1 MVTNPSIVIGIGEA
15 GCKMAAQTYESIKD
29 EVTADRGESQD
40 VLDRFKFVGI
50 DTKADE
56 VEEYTPETF
65 QTIALETPNKNWEN
79 DVEVFPYLRED
90 MELADVGG
98 ATRQRAVSRYYIDNL
113 QNYRSFRQQL
123 ERVLEEFE
131 DDSGRA
137 LNDPDIEGANL
148 WIVNSFGGGTGSG
161 AFPLIAGML
170 DQITDDADENYYL
183 CGLGS
188 LPRLDQLEDQSRPP
202 TANENFYA
210 NAYTALREL
219 SVLIDYD
226 FADGFTDAAG
236 VDFPIEIPLYAT
248 HGEDQLPGYSDIRL
262 EEPPFDFYGLIGF
275 NEEKG
280 DNTDYRQ
287 NLNQVASDT
296 IRLFSEVFE
305 EDFPNDYSRS
315 GGNGKPTLYSVDSR
329 GVEVPVS
336 AVENYVQALEDI
348 QDIEERIKNKRSEVE
363 RYQENRDY
371 INQILDIEPG
381 IDPYEEESESD
392 QNKEGVLVDRSII
405 TTAQDHAHDE
415 IDPRSGY
422 DDELLDERYEKALSQ
437 VGQLSDEYE
446 FKIGD
451 VFGHLYY
458 QELISRFRS
467 LKEEHQFAKMVQDAV
482 ENYSDKFSLYLD
494 GDQTE
499 LLTASDEPPR
509 NKWTDGLEEWFEKA
523 IEDQER
529 KLEDTS
535 RLKIRVRSEIESRI
549 ETLRSRKNDL
559 TDEYAEYKRIDDA
572 HSTARGRRNEART
585 SLEDIR
591 DEINDTIRSTESD
604 LEQLQ
609 EEKGRRESIQRSR
622 REILESYE
630 TERYVSI
637 PFQNF
642 ENASVEFLTDL
653 ESIGDLL
660 EREIVSEQ
668 RVARALEFTLE
679 NLEEPFQDLEPQNV
693 PINAYRYLGALTS
706 ESNVDILEG
715 DLEDVV
721 GINSIPTM
729 MSNNRNE
736 GETAIIDDVFRIR
749 FTATNADIKLENSSE
764 FGQIHEQFRSK
775 EDVGELLGS
784 TASDA
789 ELIGQKFGYPEFFPD
804 DEDINDAWDFEND
817 LTEPPEGNN

>member
-15 GCKMAAQTYESIKD
+15 GCKMAARTYESIKD
-29 EVTADRGESQD
+29 EVAADRGDPQE

-56 VEEYTPETF
+56 VEAYTPESF
-65 QTIALETPNKNWEN
+65 QTIALETPTKNWEN
-79 DVEVFPYLRED
+79 DVEEFPYLRED
-90 MELADVGG
+90 MQLADVGG

-113 QNYRSFRQQL
+113 QNYKSFRQQL
-123 ERVLEEFE
+123 ERVVEEFE
-131 DDSGRA
+131 DDAGKA
-137 LNDPDIEGANL
+137 LDDPDIEGANL

-188 LPRLDQLEDQSRPP
+188 LPRLDQLDDQSRPP
-202 TANENFYA
+202 AANENFYA

-219 SVLIDYD
+219 SVLLDYD
-226 FADGFTDAAG
+226 FVDEFTDAAG
-236 VDFPIEIPLYAT
+236 TDFPIEIPLYAT
-248 HGEDQLPGYSDIRL
+248 HGENQLPGYNDIRL

-287 NLNQVASDT
+287 NLNRVASDT
-296 IRLFSEVFE
+296 IRLLAEAFE

-315 GGNGKPTLYSVDSR
+315 GTTGKPTLYSVDSR

-348 QDIEERIKNKRSEVE
+348 QDIEDRIEDKHGELE

-371 INQILDIEPG
+371 INQVLDIEPG
-381 IDPYEEESESD
+381 TDPYEEESEGD
-392 QNKEGVLVDRSII
+392 LDDEEILVDRSII
-405 TTAQDHAHDE
+405 TTAQDHAYDE

-437 VGQLSDEYE
+437 VGQLSNKYE
-446 FKIGD
+446 FDVED
-451 VFGHLYY
+451 VFAYLYY
-458 QELISRFRS
+458 RELVSRFRS
-467 LKEEHQFAKMVQDAV
+467 LKEGHRFAKLVQDAV
-482 ENYSDKFSLYLD
+482 EDYSDKFSRYLD
-494 GDQTE
+494 SDQTE
-499 LLTASDEPPR
+499 LLTASDEAPR
-509 NKWTDGLEEWFEKA
+509 DKWTGGLEEWFEEA
-523 IEDQER
+523 IEDQEE
-529 KLEDTS
+529 KLEETS
-535 RLKIRVRSEIESRI
+535 RIKFRVRSEIESRI
-549 ETLRSRKNDL
+549 ETLRSRKNEL

-572 HSTARGRRNEART
+572 QNTARGRRNEART

-591 DEINDTIRSTESD
+591 DKINDGIRSTESD

-609 EEKGRRESIQRSR
+609 EEKGRRENVQRSR
-622 REILESYE
+622 RETLESYE
-630 TERYVSI
+630 RERYVGI

-693 PINAYRYLGALTS
+693 PINAYRYLGVLTS
-706 ESNVDILEG
+706 ESNVGILQG
-715 DLEDVV
+715 DLDGVE
-721 GINSIPTM
+721 GIDKIPTL
-729 MSNNRNE
+729 MSTNSDE
-736 GETAIIDDVFRIR
+736 QETAIIDDVFRIR
-749 FTATNADIKLENSSE
+749 FTATNADIALENSSE
-764 FGQIHEQFRSK
+764 FAQIHEQFRSE

-789 ELIGQKFGYPEFFPD
+789 ELIGRKFGYPEFFPD
-804 DEDINDAWDFEND
+804 DDQVNDAWDFEKG
-817 LTEPPEGNN
+817 LTEPAED

>member
-15 GCKMAAQTYESIKD
+15 GCKMAARTYESIKD
-29 EVTADRGESQD
+29 EVAADRGDPQE

-56 VEEYTPETF
+56 VEEYTPESF
-65 QTIALETPNKNWEN
+65 QTIALETPTKNWEN
-79 DVEVFPYLRED
+79 DVEEFPYLRED
-90 MELADVGG
+90 MQLADVGG

-113 QNYRSFRQQL
+113 QNYKSFRQQL
-123 ERVLEEFE
+123 ERVVEEFE
-131 DDSGRA
+131 DDAGKA
-137 LNDPDIEGANL
+137 LDDPDIEGANL

-188 LPRLDQLEDQSRPP
+188 LPRLDQLDDQSRPP
-202 TANENFYA
+202 AANENFYA

-219 SVLIDYD
+219 SVLLDYD
-226 FADGFTDAAG
+226 FVDEFTDAAG
-236 VDFPIEIPLYAT
+236 TDFPIEIPLYAT
-248 HGEDQLPGYSDIRL
+248 HGENQLPGYNDIRL

-296 IRLFSEVFE
+296 IRLLAEEFE

-315 GGNGKPTLYSVDSR
+315 GTTGKPTLYSVDSR

-348 QDIEERIKNKRSEVE
+348 QNIEDRIEDKHGELE
-363 RYQENRDY
+363 RYQENRNY
-371 INQILDIEPG
+371 INQVLDIEPG
-381 IDPYEEESESD
+381 TDPYEEESEGD
-392 QNKEGVLVDRSII
+392 LDDEEILVDRSII
-405 TTAQDHAHDE
+405 TTAQDHAYDE

-437 VGQLSDEYE
+437 VGQLSNKYE
-446 FKIGD
+446 FDVED
-451 VFGHLYY
+451 VFAYLYY
-458 QELISRFRS
+458 RELVSRFRS
-467 LKEEHQFAKMVQDAV
+467 LKEGHQFAKLVQDAV
-482 ENYSDKFSLYLD
+482 EDYSDKFSRYLD
-494 GDQTE
+494 SDQTE
-499 LLTASDEPPR
+499 LLTASDEAPR
-509 NKWTDGLEEWFEKA
+509 DKWTGGLEEWFEEA
-523 IEDQER
+523 IEDQEE
-529 KLEDTS
+529 KLEETS
-535 RLKIRVRSEIESRI
+535 RIKFRVRSEIESRI
-549 ETLRSRKNDL
+549 ETLRSRKNEL

-572 HSTARGRRNEART
+572 QNTARGRRNEART

-591 DEINDTIRSTESD
+591 DEINDGIRSTESD

-609 EEKGRRESIQRSR
+609 EEKGRRENVQRSR
-622 REILESYE
+622 RETLESYE
-630 TERYVSI
+630 RERYVSI

-693 PINAYRYLGALTS
+693 PINAYRYLGVLTS
-706 ESNVDILEG
+706 ESNVGILQG
-715 DLEDVV
+715 DLDGVE
-721 GINSIPTM
+721 GIDKIPTL
-729 MSNNRNE
+729 MSTNSDE
-736 GETAIIDDVFRIR
+736 QETAIIDDVFRIR
-749 FTATNADIKLENSSE
+749 FTATNADIALENSSE
-764 FGQIHEQFRSK
+764 FAQIHEQFRSE

-789 ELIGQKFGYPEFFPD
+789 ELIGRKFGYPEFFPD
-804 DEDINDAWDFEND
+804 DDQVSDAWDFEKE
-817 LTEPPEGNN
+817 LTEPAED